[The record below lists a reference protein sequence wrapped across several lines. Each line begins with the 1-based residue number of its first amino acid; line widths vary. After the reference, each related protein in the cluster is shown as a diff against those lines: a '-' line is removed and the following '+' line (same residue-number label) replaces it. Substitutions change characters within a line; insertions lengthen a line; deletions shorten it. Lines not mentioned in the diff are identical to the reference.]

1 MSFCVILVED
11 KVKCKILQG
20 ILSIRVVKFGKELSF
35 FKSKEE
41 GAINK
46 AVVGL
51 IIIEMS
57 SGSNKQN
64 A

>member
-20 ILSIRVVKFGKELSF
+20 ILSTKEVKFGKELSF
-35 FKSKEE
+35 FKPKQE

-46 AVVGL
+46 AVVGF